1 MAVKIYKPT
10 SAGRR
15 GMSGID
21 YRFLTKKEPEKNLL
35 KPLLRKAGR
44 SHGRITVR
52 HQGGGHKRKYRVI
65 DFKRNKFGVPAK
77 VVALE
82 YDPNRT
88 SFIALLNY
96 ADGEKKYIIAPQELK
111 IGNEVVSGEK
121 TALSPGNRM
130 QIKNIPVGTFIH
142 DIELQPNQGGKIVR
156 AAGSFAIV
164 MANEAGKTNIKLPSG
179 EIRVLQDAC
188 SATIGQISNPE
199 HNTIVIGKAGRNR
212 WKGIRPTVRGTAMN
226 PCDHPHGGGEG
237 RSGIGLR
244 RGPKTPW
251 GKQARGV
258 KTRRRKKWSNK
269 FILQRRK

>member
-52 HQGGGHKRKYRVI
+52 HQGGGHKRKYRLI

-77 VVALE
+77 VAALE

-111 IGNEVVSGEK
+111 IGDEVISGEK

-179 EIRVLQDAC
+179 EIRVLQDIC
-188 SATIGQISNPE
+188 YATIGQISNPE

>member
-21 YRFLTKKEPEKNLL
+21 YRFLTKKEPEKKLL
-35 KPLLRKAGR
+35 KSLLRKAGR
-44 SHGRITVR
+44 SNGRITVR
-52 HQGGGHKRKYRVI
+52 HQGGGHKRKYRLI

-77 VVALE
+77 VAALE

-88 SFIALLNY
+88 PFIALLNY
-96 ADGEKKYIIAPQELK
+96 ADGEKKYILAPQELK
-111 IGNEVVSGEK
+111 VGDEIISDDK
-121 TALSPGNRM
+121 TALNPGNRM

-142 DIELQPNQGGKIVR
+142 DIELLPNQGGKIVR
-156 AAGSFAIV
+156 AAGSYAIV

-179 EIRVLQDAC
+179 EIRVLQDTC
-188 SATIGQISNPE
+188 RATIGQLSNFE
-199 HNTIVIGKAGRNR
+199 HNTIIIGKAGRNR
-212 WKGIRPTVRGTAMN
+212 WRGIRPTVRGTAMN

-237 RSGIGLR
+237 RSGVGLR

-258 KTRRRKKWSNK
+258 KTRRRKKWSSK